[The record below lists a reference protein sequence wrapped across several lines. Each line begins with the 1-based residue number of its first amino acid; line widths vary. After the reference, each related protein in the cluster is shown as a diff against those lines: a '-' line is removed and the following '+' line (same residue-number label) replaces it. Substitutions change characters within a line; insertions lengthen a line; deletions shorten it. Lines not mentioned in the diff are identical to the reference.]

1 MNSKYKTLRDNIEIG
16 TKEEEGG
23 GEEDS
28 TAVRGVAGAHV
39 LWRVPLL
46 QGWGLLGRQ
55 LGVTH
60 VSNGPA
66 LQKRGRVLPEGFAVT
81 RRVVQES
88 VSSRE
93 KKSRFRLSGD
103 FVDQDDAD

>member
-39 LWRVPLL
+39 LWSSSSGGCPFYKDGDSWVASWESPTFQTAQLFKNGVESFQR
-46 QGWGLLGRQ
+46 GLRSLG
-55 LGVTH
+55 
-60 VSNGPA
+60 
-66 LQKRGRVLPEGFAVT
+66 
-81 RRVVQES
+81 ES
-88 VSSRE
+88 F
-93 KKSRFRLSGD
+93 KNP
-103 FVDQDDAD
+103 